1 MQPISASPETVPDEG
16 PLRPPTLL
24 RSITMKKFAVLL
36 ALAVAAPFAVA
47 SEDGIDLM
55 PNARGIEMTQY
66 VSDTSTA
73 VNGSE
78 EFYNLG
84 NGGVSPQ

>member
-1 MQPISASPETVPDEG
+1 
-16 PLRPPTLL
+16 
-24 RSITMKKFAVLL
+24 MKKLAVLL

-55 PNARGIEMTQY
+55 PKARGIEMTQY
-66 VSDTSTA
+66 VSDDTA
-73 VNGSE
+73 TPAKSSN